1 MVFHRGR
8 HSRGVGTVAGVT
20 EVGSVDAAVSTPTTT
35 TTAAMSPTDDAVPS
49 AAAELGEVGCNGSA
63 VAPAAPGI
71 MSTGTVSTGTVAT
84 VLEAAPDADPVPVSP
99 PALTTIASTASSVVS
114 VPHVPAHLAATH
126 DAETGGRRRWPWV
139 AAALLVIAAVVLG
152 YQLSRPFPT
161 VSVKRTVPVSV
172 AVAGTTPAL
181 PWPATG
187 EAAIA
192 VPQLGVSVGSGAEA
206 PVPIAS
212 LTKIM
217 TAYLTLRDHPLAPG
231 AQGPVLAMTAA
242 DQAAAEVEG
251 EAGDTNVPVQPGE
264 VLSER
269 QLLDGLLV
277 HSANNFADVL
287 ARWDAGTVP
296 AFVADMNATAAS
308 LGMAHTHY
316 ADASGLDPGTTGTP
330 ADQLRVAGA
339 AMAIPTFADVVDQ
352 HSVTLPVAGLLDN
365 YVQSVGTDGIVGV
378 KSGFTQAAMGCLVLA
393 AQRTVGGHSVLV
405 LAAVTGQP
413 GANPLATANR
423 ADIRLVDAVAAG
435 LRQVLLTPGGVQ
447 VASVTLPWSQKRVP
461 VVASRAV
468 SLLGWPGQVPSLSMT
483 LGTLHPGLRAGSRVG
498 TLSVSLG
505 PQRVL
510 VPVRVADSLVGPS
523 VPWRL
528 ARS

>member
-1 MVFHRGR
+1 MG
-8 HSRGVGTVAGVT
+8 SGADAT
-20 EVGSVDAAVSTPTTT
+20 EVGPVDAAVSTQTPTTT
-35 TTAAMSPTDDAVPS
+35 TPPATSPTDAAAPS
-49 AAAELGEVGCNGSA
+49 AAAEPGEVGCNGSA
-63 VAPAAPGI
+63 VAPAAPGM
-71 MSTGTVSTGTVAT
+71 MSTGTMATGTMAA
-84 VLEAAPDADPVPVSP
+84 VLEAAPDPAPVSVSP
-99 PALTTIASTASSVVS
+99 PVVTTIASTASSVVS
-114 VPHVPAHLAATH
+114 VPHVPAHLAAKH
-126 DAETGGRRRWPWV
+126 DAETGGRRRRWPWV
-139 AAALLVIAAVVLG
+139 ASTLLVMAAVVLG
-152 YQLSRPFPT
+152 FQLSRAFPT

-172 AVAGTTPAL
+172 AVAGTTPVL

-192 VPQLGVSVGSGAEA
+192 VPQLGVAVASGAEA

-231 AQGPVLAMTAA
+231 AQGPALAMTAA

-269 QLLDGLLV
+269 QLLNGLLV
-277 HSANNFADVL
+277 HSADNFADIL

-316 ADASGLDPGTTGTP
+316 ADASGLDPGTTGTA

-339 AMAIPTFADVVDQ
+339 AMAVPTFADVVDQ
-352 HSVTLPVAGLLDN
+352 HSVTLPVAGVLDN

-393 AQRTVGGHSVLV
+393 AQRTVAGHSVLV

-413 GANPLATANR
+413 GGNPLATANR
-423 ADIRLVDAVAAG
+423 ADIRLLDAVAAA
-435 LRQVLLTPGGVQ
+435 LRPVPLTPGGVQ
-447 VASVTLPWSQKRVP
+447 VASVTLPWSPKRVP

-468 SLLGWPGQVPSLSMT
+468 SLLGWPGQVPRLSMT
-483 LGTLHPGLRAGSRVG
+483 LDPLHPGLRAGSRVG

-505 PQRVL
+505 PQRAL